1 MAFSIPISTIEAMF
15 NLDSEYGS
23 LHDDL
28 SEMLQQ
34 LGWTVDASGVATY
47 TPPTPMDALI
57 SIYYDL
63 RPGGRDQ
70 EPDNG

>member
-1 MAFSIPISTIEAMF
+1 MAFSIPIATIEGLF
-15 NLDSEYGS
+15 DLDSEYGS

-28 SEMLQQ
+28 IELLQQ

-47 TPPTPMDALI
+47 TPPTPMD
-57 SIYYDL
+57 SIITVYYRL